1 MMKKIV
7 VLFLCITILCG
18 CQTSVEDNHTKDHA
32 LQRAEEYAHAINY
45 DYETPDKIYVFLA
58 QGIKNQ
64 MTEDEFCQA
73 FEKERS
79 YPYIT
84 PLYLFDPEVTM
95 TEDME
100 SADVVYK
107 QAARIIGME
116 YDIRLVYENGDYYVE
131 DWYQFI
137 DKSYLDKFIDT
148 PYSLDW
154 YYDLDD

>member
-1 MMKKIV
+1 
-7 VLFLCITILCG
+7 
-18 CQTSVEDNHTKDHA
+18 
-32 LQRAEEYAHAINY
+32 
-45 DYETPDKIYVFLA
+45 
-58 QGIKNQ
+58 